1 MSDKN
6 ATANTIPEV
15 QNNAN
20 IINPLDT
27 GGTEKADNG
36 TTDNIDESI
45 ESIESSTDQ
54 QKIISNKLS
63 DNLLNRKNLLNNELS
78 NEDILRENCIAT
90 KNYINSGNLN
100 EYITNIKN
108 NISDKYSQSEILSNL
123 FYKCNKVNVD
133 ILSKISG
140 ENTPIQCISDNIEK
154 KYIKTEQ
161 LCKEF
166 GVNNGYTE
174 FSWNNDLKICLLA
187 EKDEKDCNLQK
198 INVNFESNSSALC
211 RNNDDCVAWSVNY
224 ENSTEFNNKNLT
236 TALATND
243 DLEKWK
249 TNTKQN
255 NASKFVCEEF
265 IRPDKNN
272 QDDKKSF
279 YNKVEDVTLSQCKL
293 QAYEIDS
300 FNYSWIPQ
308 IKSFDSIN
316 DLKNVNNKGTC
327 IYFDKNNMSNV
338 GKENTKILN
347 CSDEEKINNTVCS
360 KHKCN
365 LVESKNCMNESKKG
379 IKNGLTHICFHGEYN
394 SDGGNN
400 TYNNFIKSTDNDFN
414 EICKNDGN
422 SIKKTVPNNNITC
435 SDYLGKY
442 WKIDDDIKDIDDK
455 LKCCKKYL
463 PCGERQNCIID
474 SNKVSDNT
482 ELLFDPLCKLEN
494 EKCIYK
500 KKCTERIN
508 TQQERINEQQ
518 ECEIDNLCK
527 FNEKERSCSLIPC
540 NKRNKESC
548 LIDNL
553 CKFDEKQPGKCMI
566 KKM

>member
-6 ATANTIPEV
+6 ANANTITEV

-78 NEDILRENCIAT
+78 NEDILKENCIAT

-108 NISDKYSQSEILSNL
+108 NIGDKYSQSEILSNL

-211 RNNDDCVAWSVNY
+211 RNKDECIAWSVNY
-224 ENSTEFNNKNLT
+224 ENSTEFNKKLT
-236 TALATND
+236 TALATNE
-243 DLEKWK
+243 DLENWK
-249 TNTKQN
+249 TITKQN

-265 IRPDKNN
+265 IRPDN

-279 YNKVEDVTLSQCKL
+279 YNKEEEKTLSQCQS
-293 QAYEIDS
+293 QAYGVDS

-347 CSDEEKINNTVCS
+347 CSDKEKINNTVCP

-365 LVESKNCMNESKKG
+365 LVESKNCMNKSSEG
-379 IKNGLTHICFHGEYN
+379 IENGLTHICFHGEYN

-414 EICKNDGN
+414 ELCKNDGI
-422 SIKKTVPNNNITC
+422 SIKKTVPNNNIPC

-442 WKIDDDIKDIDDK
+442 WKIDNDIKDIDNK
-455 LKCCKKYL
+455 FKCCKKYL
-463 PCGERQNCIID
+463 PCGERQNC
-474 SNKVSDNT
+474 
-482 ELLFDPLCKLEN
+482 
-494 EKCIYK
+494 
-500 KKCTERIN
+500 
-508 TQQERINEQQ
+508 
-518 ECEIDNLCK
+518 EIDNLCK
-527 FNEKERSCSLIPC
+527 FNQTERSCSLIPC

-553 CKFDEKQPGKCMI
+553 CKFDEKQPDKCMI